1 MRDFLKNTVAVRLK
15 EASTWRGIGGLL
27 AAAGL
32 IAPGAVEVL
41 VGAGVAVVGLVEV
54 LRKD

>member
-1 MRDFLKNTVAVRLK
+1 MRDFLKNAVLGRLK